1 MAEADPELSCMY
13 PLRDWVTCIDACVY
27 FYYKIRYNLKY
38 MLNLLATNL
47 DFCHDLLIH
56 TNKKLN
62 LIFKA
67 FLKQKNRIYLFSN
80 WLSLI
85 IFVCS
90 HCPLPSFILLFLI

>member
-27 FYYKIRYNLKY
+27 FYYKIRFNLKY
-38 MLNLLATNL
+38 MLNLLVTNL
-47 DFCHDLLIH
+47 DFCRDLLIH

-67 FLKQKNRIYLFSN
+67 FLKL
-80 WLSLI
+80 
-85 IFVCS
+85 
-90 HCPLPSFILLFLI
+90 

>member
-38 MLNLLATNL
+38 MLNLLVTNL
-47 DFCHDLLIH
+47 DFYRDLLIH

-67 FLKQKNRIYLFSN
+67 FLKL
-80 WLSLI
+80 
-85 IFVCS
+85 
-90 HCPLPSFILLFLI
+90 

>member
-38 MLNLLATNL
+38 MLNLLVTNL
-47 DFCHDLLIH
+47 DFCRDLLIH

-67 FLKQKNRIYLFSN
+67 FLKL
-80 WLSLI
+80 
-85 IFVCS
+85 
-90 HCPLPSFILLFLI
+90 